1 MKNKIKAIVF
11 DVGGVIT
18 NKPTSLVHKKIS
30 KKFKVEL
37 KLLEKNYSILSKK
50 LQKGI
55 IKENEFWREFAKRC
69 KIKKWGEL
77 KKNWINEFWKKVKI
91 NKNVF
96 NLAKKLKRKKYRVC
110 VLSNVNPFHK
120 GYLTKKLKKSF
131 DLVVFSCDVKSR
143 KPEKRIY
150 SILLKKLKLKP
161 ENCIIIDDEK
171 ENLKY
176 PQKMGMK
183 TIHFISFKQVK
194 KELNSLLIS
203 SKRINN

>member
-1 MKNKIKAIVF
+1 M
-11 DVGGVIT
+11 
-18 NKPTSLVHKKIS
+18 
-30 KKFKVEL
+30 ER
-37 KLLEKNYSILSKK
+37 
-50 LQKGI
+50 
-55 IKENEFWREFAKRC
+55 IKE
-69 KIKKWGEL
+69 
-77 KKNWINEFWKKVKI
+77 NWINEFWKKVKI
-91 NKNVF
+91 NKSVF
-96 NLAKKLKRKKYRVC
+96 NLAKELKRKKYTVC
-110 VLSNVNPFHK
+110 VLSNANPFHK
-120 GYLTKKLKKSF
+120 NSTLAKKLKKNF
-131 DLVVFSCDVKSR
+131 NLVIFSCDVKSR